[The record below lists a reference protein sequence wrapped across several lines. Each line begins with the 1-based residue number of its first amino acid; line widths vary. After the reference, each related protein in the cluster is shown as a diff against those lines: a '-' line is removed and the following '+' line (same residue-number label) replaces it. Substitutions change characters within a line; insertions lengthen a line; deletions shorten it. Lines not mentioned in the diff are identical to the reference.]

1 MKSLIKKLV
10 ETVGPSGYESKI
22 RDVIRGEVEGFA
34 DEIRVDAMG
43 NLIVKKGEKKE
54 GGLRV
59 MLSAHM
65 DEIGVMVTHVDK
77 NGFARFTSVGGVRPH
92 SCYGSR
98 VRFMNGTVGVIGGER
113 LDNANHVHALEAMY
127 IDVGASSAEDC
138 PIKIGDVAAFDR
150 PFEDL
155 GKRLVSKAMDDRVC
169 AAVLI
174 ETLKQVKNSPHELYF
189 VFSTQEEVGLRG
201 ATTAAYSID
210 PDVGIASDVTMTGDT
225 PRGIK
230 MEVGLGKGPAIKVK
244 DGGMLAD
251 PKVVEAMIQCALKHN
266 IPYQL
271 EVLLGG
277 TTDAKAMQISR
288 AGMPA
293 GCLSVPTRYL
303 HTPSE
308 MVDVEDVN
316 NAVKLLTALLSEPI
330 DLT

>member
-22 RDVIRGEVEGFA
+22 REVVRNEVEKFA
-34 DEIRVDAMG
+34 DEISVDAMG

-54 GGLRV
+54 GGLKI
-59 MLSAHM
+59 MLSAHI
-65 DEIGVMVTHVDK
+65 DEIGIMVTHVDK
-77 NGFARFTSVGGVRPH
+77 NGFARFTTIGGVRPH
-92 SCYGSR
+92 TCYGSR
-98 VRFMNGTVGVIGGER
+98 VRFMNGTVGVIGGEK
-113 LDNANHVHALEAMY
+113 LDNANHVHAIEAMY
-127 IDVGASSAEDC
+127 IDVGATGVEDC
-138 PIKIGDVAAFDR
+138 PVKIGDVAAFDR

-155 GKRLVSKAMDDRVC
+155 GNRLISKAMDDRVC

-174 ETLKQVKNSPHELYF
+174 ETLKNVKNSPHELYF

-210 PDVGIASDVTMTGDT
+210 PDLGIASDVTMTGDT

-230 MEVGLGKGPAIKVK
+230 MDVSLGKGPAIKVK

-251 PKVVEAMIQCALKHN
+251 PKVVDVMVATAKKHN

-293 GCLSVPTRYL
+293 GCVSVPTRYV

-308 MVDVEDVN
+308 MVDVNDLN
-316 NAVKLLTALLSEPI
+316 NAVKLLTALISEPI
-330 DLT
+330 ELG

>member
-10 ETVGPSGYESKI
+10 ETVGPSGYESRI
-22 RDVIRGEVEGFA
+22 REVVRAEVEKYA
-34 DEIRVDAMG
+34 DEISVDAMG

-54 GGLRV
+54 GGLKV
-59 MLSAHM
+59 MLSAHI

-77 NGFARFTSVGGVRPH
+77 NGFARFTTIGGVRPH
-92 SCYGSR
+92 TCYGSR
-98 VRFMNGTVGVIGGER
+98 VRFLNGTVGVIGGEK
-113 LDNANHVHALEAMY
+113 LENANHVHAIEAMY
-127 IDVGASSAEDC
+127 IDVGATSVEDC
-138 PIKIGDVAAFDR
+138 PVKIGYVAAFDR

-155 GKRLVSKAMDDRVC
+155 GNRLVSRAMDDRVC

-174 ETLKQVKNSPHELYF
+174 ETLKNVKNSPHELYF

-201 ATTAAYSID
+201 ATSAAYSID
-210 PDVGIASDVTMTGDT
+210 PDLGIASDVTMTGDT

-230 MEVGLGKGPAIKVK
+230 MDVALGKGPAIKVK

-251 PKVVEAMIQCALKHN
+251 PKVVDAMVQCAQKHE

-293 GCLSVPTRYL
+293 GCVSVPTRYV

-308 MVDVEDVN
+308 MVDINDLN
-316 NAVKLLTALLSEPI
+316 NAVKLLTAFISETI
-330 DLT
+330 KLE

>member
-10 ETVGPSGYESKI
+10 ETVGPSGYESAI
-22 RDVIRGEVEGFA
+22 REVVRAEVEEYA

-43 NLIVKKGEKKE
+43 NLIVKKGEKQA

-59 MLSAHM
+59 MLSAHI

-77 NGFARFTSVGGVRPH
+77 NGFARFTTIGGVRPH
-92 SCYGSR
+92 TCYGSR
-98 VRFMNGTVGVIGGER
+98 VRFMDGTAGVIGGER
-113 LDNANHVHALEAMY
+113 LDNAKHVHEIEAMF
-127 IDVGASSAEDC
+127 IDVGATSPEDS
-138 PIKIGDVAAFDR
+138 PVKIGDVAAFDR

-155 GKRLVSKAMDDRVC
+155 GNRLISKAMDDRVC

-201 ATTAAYSID
+201 ATAAAYSID
-210 PDVGIASDVTMTGDT
+210 PDLGIASDVTMTGDT
-225 PRGIK
+225 PRGVK
-230 MEVGLGKGPAIKVK
+230 MDVGLGKGPAIKVK

-251 PKVVEAMIQCALKHN
+251 PKVVEAMVECAQKHN

-293 GCLSVPTRYL
+293 GCVSVPTRYV

-308 MVDVEDVN
+308 MVDVADVN
-316 NAVKLLTALLSEPI
+316 NAVKLLTALISEPI
-330 DLT
+330 NLK

>member
-22 RDVIRGEVEGFA
+22 REVIREEVEKYA
-34 DEIRVDAMG
+34 DEIKVDAMG
-43 NLIVKKGEKKE
+43 NLIVRKGTKQDN
-54 GGLRV
+54 GLKI
-59 MLSAHM
+59 MLSAHI

-77 NGFARFTSVGGVRPH
+77 QGFVRFATVGGVRPH
-92 SCYGSR
+92 TCYGGR
-98 VRFMNGTVGVIGGER
+98 VRFLNGVVGVIGGEK
-113 LDNANHVHALEAMY
+113 LENANHVHAIEAMY
-127 IDVGASSAEDC
+127 IDVGASSPEDC
-138 PIKIGDVAAFDR
+138 PVKVGDIAAFDR

-174 ETLKQVKNSPHELYF
+174 ETLKNLKSSPHELYF

-201 ATTAAYSID
+201 ATAAAYSID
-210 PDVGIASDVTMTGDT
+210 PDLGIASDVTMSGDT

-230 MEVGLGKGPAIKVK
+230 MDVALGKGPAIKVK

-251 PKVVEAMIQCALKHN
+251 PRLVNVMVQCAEKHE
-266 IPYQL
+266 IPYQM

-293 GCLSVPTRYL
+293 GCISVPTRYV

-308 MVDVEDVN
+308 MVDFDDVN
-316 NAVKLLTALLSEPI
+316 NAVKLFIALISEPI
-330 DLT
+330 KLA

>member
-22 RDVIRGEVEGFA
+22 RDVVRKEVEAYA
-34 DEIRVDAMG
+34 DEIQVDAMG
-43 NLIVKKGEKKE
+43 NLIIRKGEKKE
-54 GGLRV
+54 GGMKV
-59 MLSAHM
+59 MLSAHI

-77 NGFARFTSVGGVRPH
+77 NGFARFTTIGGVRPQT
-92 SCYGSR
+92 CYGSR
-98 VRFMNGTVGVIGGER
+98 VRFLNGTAGVIGGER
-113 LDNANHVHALEAMY
+113 LDNASHVHTFESMF
-127 IDVGASSAEDC
+127 IDVGATSPEDC
-138 PIKIGDVAAFDR
+138 PVKIGDVAAFDR

-155 GKRLVSKAMDDRVC
+155 GNRVISKAMDDRVC

-174 ETLKQVKNSPHELYF
+174 ETLKNVKESPHELYF

-201 ATTAAYSID
+201 ATTAAYAIN
-210 PDVGIASDVTMTGDT
+210 PDLGISSDVTMTGDT
-225 PRGIK
+225 PRSMK
-230 MEVGLGKGPAIKVK
+230 MDVSLGKGPAIKVK

-251 PKVVEAMIQCALKHN
+251 PKVVAAMVNTAEKHG

-293 GCLSVPTRYL
+293 GCVSVPCRYV

-308 MVDVEDVN
+308 MVDINDLK
-316 NAVKLLTALLSEPI
+316 NAVKLLTQLISEPI
-330 DLT
+330 QLA

>member
-1 MKSLIKKLV
+1 MKLLIKKLV

-54 GGLRV
+54 GGLRI
-59 MLSAHM
+59 MLSAHI
-65 DEIGVMVTHVDK
+65 DEIGIMVTHVDK
-77 NGFARFTSVGGVRPH
+77 NGFARFTTIGGVRPQT
-92 SCYGSR
+92 CYGSR
-98 VRFMNGTVGVIGGER
+98 VRFLNGTAGVIGGEK
-113 LDNANHVHALEAMY
+113 LENANHVHTIESMY
-127 IDVGASSAEDC
+127 IDVGATNPEDC
-138 PIKIGDVAAFDR
+138 PVKVGDVAAFDR

-155 GKRLVSKAMDDRVC
+155 GNRVISKAMDDRVC
-169 AAVLI
+169 SAILI
-174 ETLKQVKNSPHELYF
+174 ETLKNVKNSPHELFF
-189 VFSTQEEVGLRG
+189 VFSTQEEVGMRG
-201 ATTAAYSID
+201 ATTAAYAID
-210 PDVGIASDVTMTGDT
+210 PDLGIAADVTMSGDT

-230 MEVGLGKGPAIKVK
+230 MDVSLGKGPAIKVK

-251 PKVVEAMIQCALKHN
+251 PRLVDAMVQCAKKHQ

-293 GCLSVPTRYL
+293 GCVSVPTRYV

-308 MVDVEDVN
+308 MVDINDVN
-316 NAVKLLTALLSEPI
+316 NAVKLLTALISEPI
-330 DLT
+330 NLA

>member
-22 RDVIRGEVEGFA
+22 REVVRAEVEKYA
-34 DEIRVDAMG
+34 DEISVDAMG

-54 GGLRV
+54 GGLKV
-59 MLSAHM
+59 MLSAHI

-77 NGFARFTSVGGVRPH
+77 SGFARFTTIGGVRPH
-92 SCYGSR
+92 TCYGSR
-98 VRFMNGTVGVIGGER
+98 VRFLNGTVGVIGGEK
-113 LDNANHVHALEAMY
+113 LENANHVHAIEAMY
-127 IDVGASSAEDC
+127 IDVGASSVEDC
-138 PIKIGDVAAFDR
+138 PVKIGDVAAFDR

-155 GKRLVSKAMDDRVC
+155 GNRLISKAMDDRVC
-169 AAVLI
+169 AAILI
-174 ETLKQVKNSPHELYF
+174 ETLKNVENSPHELYF

-201 ATTAAYSID
+201 ATTAAYAID
-210 PDVGIASDVTMTGDT
+210 PDLGIASDVTMTGDT

-230 MEVGLGKGPAIKVK
+230 MDVALGKGPAIKVK

-251 PKVVEAMIQCALKHN
+251 PKVVDAMVQCAQKHE

-293 GCLSVPTRYL
+293 GCVSAPTRYV

-308 MVDVEDVN
+308 MVDINDLN
-316 NAVKLLTALLSEPI
+316 NAVKLLTAFISEPI
-330 DLT
+330 KLL

>member
-22 RDVIRGEVEGFA
+22 REVIRGEVEGFA
-34 DEIRVDAMG
+34 DEIQVDAMG
-43 NLIVKKGEKKE
+43 NLIIKKGEKKE

-59 MLSAHM
+59 MLSAHI

-77 NGFARFTSVGGVRPH
+77 NGFARFTTIGGVRPH
-92 SCYGSR
+92 TCYGSR
-98 VRFMNGTVGVIGGER
+98 VRFLNGSAGVIGGER
-113 LDNANHVHALEAMY
+113 LENANHVHTIESMY
-127 IDVGASSAEDC
+127 IDLGASNPEDC
-138 PIKIGDVAAFDR
+138 PVKVGDVAAFDR

-155 GKRLVSKAMDDRVC
+155 GNRVISKAMDDRVC
-169 AAVLI
+169 SAILI
-174 ETLKQVKNSPHELYF
+174 ETLKLVKNSPHELFF

-201 ATTAAYSID
+201 ATTAAYAID
-210 PDVGIASDVTMTGDT
+210 PDLGIAADVTMSGDT

-230 MEVGLGKGPAIKVK
+230 MDISLGKGPAIKVK

-251 PKVVEAMIQCALKHN
+251 PRLVDAMVQCAVKHK
-266 IPYQL
+266 IPYQM

-293 GCLSVPTRYL
+293 GCVSVPTRYV

-308 MVDVEDVN
+308 MVDINDVN
-316 NAVKLLTALLSEPI
+316 NAVKLLSALISEPI
-330 DLT
+330 KLV

>member
-22 RDVIRGEVEGFA
+22 REVVRAEVEKYA
-34 DEIRVDAMG
+34 DEISVDAMG

-54 GGLRV
+54 GGLKV
-59 MLSAHM
+59 MLSAHI

-77 NGFARFTSVGGVRPH
+77 NGFARFTTIGGVRPH
-92 SCYGSR
+92 TCYGSR
-98 VRFMNGTVGVIGGER
+98 VRFLNGTVGVIGGEK
-113 LDNANHVHALEAMY
+113 LENANHVHAIEAMY
-127 IDVGASSAEDC
+127 IDVGASSVEDC
-138 PIKIGDVAAFDR
+138 PVKIGDVAAFDR

-155 GKRLVSKAMDDRVC
+155 GNRLISKAMDDRVC

-174 ETLKQVKNSPHELYF
+174 ETLKNIENSPHELYF

-201 ATTAAYSID
+201 ATTAAYAID
-210 PDVGIASDVTMTGDT
+210 PDLGIASDVTMTGDT

-230 MEVGLGKGPAIKVK
+230 MDVALGKGPAIKVK

-251 PKVVEAMIQCALKHN
+251 PKVVDAMVQCAQKHE

-293 GCLSVPTRYL
+293 GCVSVPTRYV

-308 MVDVEDVN
+308 MVDINDLN
-316 NAVKLLTALLSEPI
+316 NAVKLLTAFISVTIKLE
-330 DLT
+330 

>member
-22 RDVIRGEVEGFA
+22 REVIRGEVEGYA

-316 NAVKLLTALLSEPI
+316 NAVKLLSALLSEPI
-330 DLT
+330 ELT

>member
-155 GKRLVSKAMDDRVC
+155 GNRLVSKAMDDRVC

-174 ETLKQVKNSPHELYF
+174 ETLKQVKGSPHELYF

-251 PKVVEAMIQCALKHN
+251 PKVVEAMIQCAQKHN

-316 NAVKLLTALLSEPI
+316 NAVKLLTALLSEPFE
-330 DLT
+330 LT

>member
-10 ETVGPSGYESKI
+10 ETVGPSGYESRI
-22 RDVIRGEVEGFA
+22 REVVRAEVEKYA
-34 DEIRVDAMG
+34 DEISVDAMG

-54 GGLRV
+54 GGLKV
-59 MLSAHM
+59 MLSAHI

-77 NGFARFTSVGGVRPH
+77 NGFARFTPIGGVRPH
-92 SCYGSR
+92 TCYGSR
-98 VRFMNGTVGVIGGER
+98 VRFLNGTVGVIGGEK
-113 LDNANHVHALEAMY
+113 LENANHVHAIEAMY
-127 IDVGASSAEDC
+127 IDVGATSVEDC
-138 PIKIGDVAAFDR
+138 PVKIGDVAAFDR

-155 GKRLVSKAMDDRVC
+155 GNRLVSKAMDDRVC

-174 ETLKQVKNSPHELYF
+174 ETLKNVKNSPHELYF

-201 ATTAAYSID
+201 ATSAAYSID
-210 PDVGIASDVTMTGDT
+210 PDLGIASDVTMTGDT

-230 MEVGLGKGPAIKVK
+230 MDVALGKGPAIKVK

-251 PKVVEAMIQCALKHN
+251 PKVVDAMVQCAQKHE

-293 GCLSVPTRYL
+293 GCVSVPTRYV

-308 MVDVEDVN
+308 MVDINDLN
-316 NAVKLLTALLSEPI
+316 NAVKLLTAFISETI
-330 DLT
+330 KLE

>member
-22 RDVIRGEVEGFA
+22 REVIRGEVEGFA
-34 DEIRVDAMG
+34 DEIQVDAMG
-43 NLIVKKGEKKE
+43 NLIIKKGEKKE

-59 MLSAHM
+59 MLSAHI

-77 NGFARFTSVGGVRPH
+77 NGFARFTTIGGVRPH
-92 SCYGSR
+92 TCYGSR
-98 VRFMNGTVGVIGGER
+98 VRFMNGSAGVIGGER
-113 LDNANHVHALEAMY
+113 LENANHVHTIESMY
-127 IDVGASSAEDC
+127 IDLGASNPEDC
-138 PIKIGDVAAFDR
+138 PVKVGDVAAFDR

-155 GKRLVSKAMDDRVC
+155 GNRVISKAMDDRVC
-169 AAVLI
+169 AAILI
-174 ETLKQVKNSPHELYF
+174 ETLKLVKNSPHELFF

-201 ATTAAYSID
+201 ATTAAYAID
-210 PDVGIASDVTMTGDT
+210 PSLGIAVDVTMSGDT

-230 MEVGLGKGPAIKVK
+230 MDVSLGKGPAIKVK

-251 PKVVEAMIQCALKHN
+251 PRLVDAMVQCAKKQK

-293 GCLSVPTRYL
+293 GCVSVPTRYV

-308 MVDVEDVN
+308 MVDINDVN
-316 NAVKLLTALLSEPI
+316 NAVKLLSALISEPI
-330 DLT
+330 KLV

>member
-1 MKSLIKKLV
+1 LIKKLV

-22 RDVIRGEVEGFA
+22 REVVRAEVEKYA
-34 DEIRVDAMG
+34 DEISVDAMG

-54 GGLRV
+54 GGLKV
-59 MLSAHM
+59 MLSAHI

-77 NGFARFTSVGGVRPH
+77 SGFARFTTIGGVRPH
-92 SCYGSR
+92 TCYGSR
-98 VRFMNGTVGVIGGER
+98 VRFLNGTVGVIGGEK
-113 LDNANHVHALEAMY
+113 LENANHVHAIEAMY
-127 IDVGASSAEDC
+127 IDVGASSVEDC
-138 PIKIGDVAAFDR
+138 PVKIGDVAAFDR

-155 GKRLVSKAMDDRVC
+155 GNRLISKAMDDRVC

-174 ETLKQVKNSPHELYF
+174 ETLKNVENSPHELYF

-201 ATTAAYSID
+201 ATTAAYAID
-210 PDVGIASDVTMTGDT
+210 PDLGIASDVTMTGDT

-230 MEVGLGKGPAIKVK
+230 MDVALGKGPAIKVK

-251 PKVVEAMIQCALKHN
+251 PKVVDAMVQCAQKHE

-293 GCLSVPTRYL
+293 GCVSVPTRYV

-308 MVDVEDVN
+308 MVDINDLN
-316 NAVKLLTALLSEPI
+316 NAVKLLTAFISEPI
-330 DLT
+330 KLL

>member
-1 MKSLIKKLV
+1 MKLLIKKLV

-22 RDVIRGEVEGFA
+22 RDVIRGEVERFA

-54 GGLRV
+54 GGLRI
-59 MLSAHM
+59 MLSAHI

-77 NGFARFTSVGGVRPH
+77 NGFARFTTIGGVRPQT
-92 SCYGSR
+92 CYGSR
-98 VRFMNGTVGVIGGER
+98 VRFLNGTAGVIGGEK
-113 LDNANHVHALEAMY
+113 LENANHVHSIESMY
-127 IDVGASSAEDC
+127 IDVGATNPEDC
-138 PIKIGDVAAFDR
+138 PVKVGDVAAFDR

-155 GKRLVSKAMDDRVC
+155 GNRVVSKAMDDRVC
-169 AAVLI
+169 SAILI
-174 ETLKQVKNSPHELYF
+174 ETLKRVKNSPHELFF

-201 ATTAAYSID
+201 ATTAAYAID
-210 PDVGIASDVTMTGDT
+210 PDLGIASDVTMSGDT
-225 PRGIK
+225 PRGVK
-230 MEVGLGKGPAIKVK
+230 MDVSLGKGPAIKVK

-251 PKVVEAMIQCALKHN
+251 PRLVEAMVECAKKHQ

-293 GCLSVPTRYL
+293 GCVSVPTRYV

-308 MVDVEDVN
+308 MVDINDVN
-316 NAVKLLTALLSEPI
+316 NAVKLLTALISEPI
-330 DLT
+330 NLA

>member
-22 RDVIRGEVEGFA
+22 REVVRAEVEKYA
-34 DEIRVDAMG
+34 DEISVDAMG

-54 GGLRV
+54 GGLKV
-59 MLSAHM
+59 MLSAHI

-77 NGFARFTSVGGVRPH
+77 NGFARFTTIGGVRPH
-92 SCYGSR
+92 TCYGSR
-98 VRFMNGTVGVIGGER
+98 VRFLDGTIGVIGGER
-113 LDNANHVHALEAMY
+113 LENANHVHAIEAMY
-127 IDVGASSAEDC
+127 IDVGAASFEDC
-138 PIKIGDVAAFDR
+138 PVKIGDVASFDR

-155 GKRLVSKAMDDRVC
+155 GNRLVSKAMDDRVC

-174 ETLKQVKNSPHELYF
+174 ETLKLVKISPHELYF

-210 PDVGIASDVTMTGDT
+210 PDLGIAADVTMTGDT

-230 MEVGLGKGPAIKVK
+230 MDVALGKGPAIKVK

-251 PKVVEAMIQCALKHN
+251 PKVVDAMVRCAQKHE

-293 GCLSVPTRYL
+293 GCVSVPTRYV

-308 MVDVEDVN
+308 MVDINDLN
-316 NAVKLLTALLSEPI
+316 NAVKLLTAFISEPI
-330 DLT
+330 KLA

>member
-22 RDVIRGEVEGFA
+22 REVIRREVEGFA
-34 DEIRVDAMG
+34 DEIQVDAMG
-43 NLIVKKGEKKE
+43 NLIIKKGEKKE

-59 MLSAHM
+59 MLSAHI

-77 NGFARFTSVGGVRPH
+77 NGFARFTTIGGVRPQT
-92 SCYGSR
+92 CYGSR
-98 VRFMNGTVGVIGGER
+98 VRFMNGSAGVIGGER
-113 LDNANHVHALEAMY
+113 LENANHVHTIESMY
-127 IDVGASSAEDC
+127 IDLGATNPEDC
-138 PIKIGDVAAFDR
+138 PVKIGDVAAFDR

-155 GKRLVSKAMDDRVC
+155 GNRLISKAMDDRVC
-169 AAVLI
+169 SAILI
-174 ETLKQVKNSPHELYF
+174 ETLKLVKNSPHELFF

-201 ATTAAYSID
+201 ATTAAFAID
-210 PDVGIASDVTMTGDT
+210 PDLGIAADVTMSGDT

-230 MEVGLGKGPAIKVK
+230 MDVSLGKGPTIKVK

-251 PKVVEAMIQCALKHN
+251 PRLVDAMVLCAKKHK

-293 GCLSVPTRYL
+293 GCVSVPTRYV

-308 MVDVEDVN
+308 MVDINDVN
-316 NAVKLLTALLSEPI
+316 NAVKLLSALISEPI
-330 DLT
+330 KLV

>member
-1 MKSLIKKLV
+1 MKSLIKELV

-22 RDVIRGEVEGFA
+22 REVVRAEVEKYA
-34 DEIRVDAMG
+34 DEISVDAMG

-54 GGLRV
+54 GGLKV
-59 MLSAHM
+59 MLSAHI

-77 NGFARFTSVGGVRPH
+77 SGFARFTTIGGVRPH
-92 SCYGSR
+92 TCYGSR
-98 VRFMNGTVGVIGGER
+98 VRFLNGTVGVIGGEK
-113 LDNANHVHALEAMY
+113 LENANHVHAIEAMY
-127 IDVGASSAEDC
+127 IDVGASSVEDC
-138 PIKIGDVAAFDR
+138 PVKIGDVAAFDR

-155 GKRLVSKAMDDRVC
+155 GNRLISKAMDDRVC

-174 ETLKQVKNSPHELYF
+174 ETLKNVENSPHELYF

-201 ATTAAYSID
+201 ATTAAYAID
-210 PDVGIASDVTMTGDT
+210 PDLGIASDVTMTGDT

-230 MEVGLGKGPAIKVK
+230 MDVALGKGPTIKVK

-251 PKVVEAMIQCALKHN
+251 PKVVDAMVQCAQKHE

-293 GCLSVPTRYL
+293 GCVSVPTRYV

-308 MVDVEDVN
+308 MVDINDLN
-316 NAVKLLTALLSEPI
+316 NAVKLLTAFISEPI
-330 DLT
+330 KLL

>member
-1 MKSLIKKLV
+1 
-10 ETVGPSGYESKI
+10 
-22 RDVIRGEVEGFA
+22 
-34 DEIRVDAMG
+34 
-43 NLIVKKGEKKE
+43 
-54 GGLRV
+54 
-59 MLSAHM
+59 
-65 DEIGVMVTHVDK
+65 
-77 NGFARFTSVGGVRPH
+77 
-92 SCYGSR
+92 
-98 VRFMNGTVGVIGGER
+98 MNGTVGVIGGER

-155 GKRLVSKAMDDRVC
+155 GKRLVSKALDDRVC

-174 ETLKQVKNSPHELYF
+174 ETMKQVKNSPHELYF

-251 PKVVEAMIQCALKHN
+251 PKVVEAMIQCAQKHK

-330 DLT
+330 ELT

>member
-22 RDVIRGEVEGFA
+22 RDVIRKEVQDYA
-34 DEIRVDAMG
+34 DEIQVDAMG
-43 NLIVKKGEKKE
+43 NLIVKKGKKAE
-54 GGLRV
+54 NGMKI
-59 MLSAHM
+59 MLSAHI
-65 DEIGVMVTHVDK
+65 DEIGVMATHIDK
-77 NGFARFTSVGGVRPH
+77 NGFVRFATIGGVRPH
-92 SCYGSR
+92 TCYGGR
-98 VRFMNGTVGVIGGER
+98 VRFLNGTVGVIGGEK
-113 LDNANHVHALEAMY
+113 LENANHVHAIEAMY

-138 PIKIGDVAAFDR
+138 PVKVGDVAAFDR

-155 GKRLVSKAMDDRVC
+155 GNRLVSKAMDDRVC
-169 AAVLI
+169 AAILI
-174 ETLKQVKNSPHELYF
+174 ETLKTLKSSPHELYF

-210 PDVGIASDVTMTGDT
+210 PDLGIATDVTMSGDT

-230 MEVGLGKGPAIKVK
+230 MEVALGKGPAIKVK

-251 PKVVEAMIQCALKHN
+251 PKLVIVMVQCAEKHG
-266 IPYQL
+266 IPYQM

-293 GCLSVPTRYL
+293 GCISIPTRYL

-308 MVDVEDVN
+308 MTDINDIN
-316 NAVKLLTALLSEPI
+316 NAVKLFTALISEPI
-330 DLT
+330 QLL

>member
-10 ETVGPSGYESKI
+10 ETVGPSGYESTI
-22 RDVIRGEVEGFA
+22 REVVRAEVERYA

-43 NLIVKKGEKKE
+43 NLIVKKGVKKD

-59 MLSAHM
+59 MLSAHI

-77 NGFARFTSVGGVRPH
+77 KGFARFTTIGGVRPH
-92 SCYGSR
+92 TCYGSR
-98 VRFMNGTVGVIGGER
+98 VRFMDGTAGVIGGER
-113 LDNANHVHALEAMY
+113 LDNANHVHAIEAMF

-138 PIKIGDVAAFDR
+138 PVKIGDVAAFDR

-155 GKRLVSKAMDDRVC
+155 GKRLISKAMDDRVC

-174 ETLKQVKNSPHELYF
+174 ETLKQVQNSPHELYF

-201 ATTAAYSID
+201 ATAAAYSID
-210 PDVGIASDVTMTGDT
+210 PDLGIASDVTMTGDT
-225 PRGIK
+225 PRGVK
-230 MEVGLGKGPAIKVK
+230 MEVSLGKGPAIKVK

-251 PKVVEAMIQCALKHN
+251 PKVVEAMIQCAQKHN

-293 GCLSVPTRYL
+293 GCVSVPTRYV

-316 NAVKLLTALLSEPI
+316 NAVKLLIAFISEPI
-330 DLT
+330 NLT

>member
-10 ETVGPSGYESKI
+10 ETVGPSGYESRI
-22 RDVIRGEVEGFA
+22 REVVRAEVEKYA
-34 DEIRVDAMG
+34 DEISVDAMG

-54 GGLRV
+54 GGLKV
-59 MLSAHM
+59 MLSAHI

-77 NGFARFTSVGGVRPH
+77 NGFARFTTIGGVRPH
-92 SCYGSR
+92 TCYGSR
-98 VRFMNGTVGVIGGER
+98 VRFLNGTVGVIGGEK
-113 LDNANHVHALEAMY
+113 LENANHVHAIEAMY
-127 IDVGASSAEDC
+127 IDVGATSVEDC
-138 PIKIGDVAAFDR
+138 PVKIGDVAAFDR

-155 GKRLVSKAMDDRVC
+155 GNRLVSKAMDDRVC

-174 ETLKQVKNSPHELYF
+174 ETLKNVKNSPHELYF

-201 ATTAAYSID
+201 ATSAAYSID
-210 PDVGIASDVTMTGDT
+210 PDLGIASDVTMTGDT

-230 MEVGLGKGPAIKVK
+230 MDVALGKGPAIKVK

-251 PKVVEAMIQCALKHN
+251 PKVVDAMVQCAQKHE

-293 GCLSVPTRYL
+293 GCVSVPTRYV

-308 MVDVEDVN
+308 MVDINDLN
-316 NAVKLLTALLSEPI
+316 NAVKLLTVFISEPI
-330 DLT
+330 KLL

>member
-22 RDVIRGEVEGFA
+22 REVVREEVEKYA
-34 DEIRVDAMG
+34 DEIKVDAMG
-43 NLIVKKGEKKE
+43 NLIVRKGTKQKN
-54 GGLRV
+54 GLKI
-59 MLSAHM
+59 MMSAHI

-77 NGFARFTSVGGVRPH
+77 NGFARFATIGGVRPH
-92 SCYGSR
+92 TCYGGR
-98 VRFMNGTVGVIGGER
+98 VRFLNGVVGVIGGEK
-113 LDNANHVHALEAMY
+113 LENASNVHAIEAMY
-127 IDVGASSAEDC
+127 IDVGATNAEEC
-138 PIKIGDVAAFDR
+138 PVKIGDVAAFDR

-174 ETLKQVKNSPHELYF
+174 ETLKNLKSSPHELYF

-210 PDVGIASDVTMTGDT
+210 PDLGIATDVTMSGDT

-230 MEVGLGKGPAIKVK
+230 MDVSLGSGPAIKVK

-251 PKVVEAMIQCALKHN
+251 PRLVNVMVQCAQKHK
-266 IPYQL
+266 IPYQM

-277 TTDAKAMQISR
+277 TTDAKAMQLSR

-293 GCLSVPTRYL
+293 GCISIPTRYL

-308 MVDVEDVN
+308 MVDFDDVE
-316 NAVKLLTALLSEPI
+316 NAVKLFIALISEPI
-330 DLT
+330 ELA

>member
-10 ETVGPSGYESKI
+10 ETVGPSGYESRI
-22 RDVIRGEVEGFA
+22 REVVRAEVEKYA
-34 DEIRVDAMG
+34 DEISVDAMG

-54 GGLRV
+54 GGLKV
-59 MLSAHM
+59 MLSAHI

-77 NGFARFTSVGGVRPH
+77 NGFARFTTIGGVRPH
-92 SCYGSR
+92 TCYGSR
-98 VRFMNGTVGVIGGER
+98 VRFLNGTVGVIGGEK
-113 LDNANHVHALEAMY
+113 LENANHVHAIEAMY
-127 IDVGASSAEDC
+127 IDVGASSVEDC
-138 PIKIGDVAAFDR
+138 PVKIGDVAAFDR

-155 GKRLVSKAMDDRVC
+155 GNRLISKAMDDRVC

-174 ETLKQVKNSPHELYF
+174 ETLKNVENSPHELYF

-201 ATTAAYSID
+201 ATTAAYAID
-210 PDVGIASDVTMTGDT
+210 PDLGIASDVTMTGDT

-230 MEVGLGKGPAIKVK
+230 MDVALGKGPAIKVK

-251 PKVVEAMIQCALKHN
+251 PKVVDAMVQCAQKHE

-293 GCLSVPTRYL
+293 GCVSVPTRYV

-308 MVDVEDVN
+308 MVDINDLN
-316 NAVKLLTALLSEPI
+316 NAVKLLTAFISEPI
-330 DLT
+330 KLL

>member
-22 RDVIRGEVEGFA
+22 REAVRAEVEKYA
-34 DEIRVDAMG
+34 DEIRVDSMG

-54 GGLRV
+54 GGLKV
-59 MLSAHM
+59 MLSAHI

-77 NGFARFTSVGGVRPH
+77 NGFARFTTIGGVRPH
-92 SCYGSR
+92 TCYGSR
-98 VRFMNGTVGVIGGER
+98 VRFLNGTVGVIGGEK
-113 LDNANHVHALEAMY
+113 LENANHVHAIEAMY
-127 IDVGASSAEDC
+127 IDIGASSVEDC
-138 PIKIGDVAAFDR
+138 PVKIGDVAAFDR

-155 GKRLVSKAMDDRVC
+155 GNRLISKAMDDRVC

-174 ETLKQVKNSPHELYF
+174 ETLKNVKNSPHELYF

-210 PDVGIASDVTMTGDT
+210 PELGIAADVTMTGDT

-230 MEVGLGKGPAIKVK
+230 MEVALGKGPAIKVK

-251 PKVVEAMIQCALKHN
+251 PKVVDAMVECAQKHE

-293 GCLSVPTRYL
+293 GCVSVPTRYV

-308 MVDVEDVN
+308 MVDINDLN
-316 NAVKLLTALLSEPI
+316 NAVKLLTAFISEPI
-330 DLT
+330 KLE

>member
-22 RDVIRGEVEGFA
+22 REVVRGEVEAYA
-34 DEIRVDAMG
+34 DEISVDAMG
-43 NLIVKKGEKKE
+43 NLIVKKGQKKK

-59 MLSAHM
+59 MLSAHI

-77 NGFARFTSVGGVRPH
+77 NGFARFTTIGGVRPH
-92 SCYGSR
+92 TCYGSR
-98 VRFMNGTVGVIGGER
+98 VRFLDGTVGVIGGER
-113 LDNANHVHALEAMY
+113 LENANHVHAIEAMY
-127 IDVGASSAEDC
+127 IDVGATSVEDC
-138 PIKIGDVAAFDR
+138 PVKIGDVAAFDR

-155 GKRLVSKAMDDRVC
+155 GNRLVSKAMDDRVC

-174 ETLKQVKNSPHELYF
+174 ETLKNVKNSPHELYF

-210 PDVGIASDVTMTGDT
+210 PDLGIASDVTMTGDT

-230 MEVGLGKGPAIKVK
+230 MEVALGKGPAIKVK

-251 PKVVEAMIQCALKHN
+251 PKVVDAMVQCAKKHE

-293 GCLSVPTRYL
+293 GCVSVPTRYV

-308 MVDVEDVN
+308 MVDINDLN
-316 NAVKLLTALLSEPI
+316 NAVKLLTAFISEPI
-330 DLT
+330 KLE

>member
-22 RDVIRGEVEGFA
+22 REVIRGEVEGYA

-251 PKVVEAMIQCALKHN
+251 PKVVEAMIHCALKHN

-330 DLT
+330 ELT

>member
-22 RDVIRGEVEGFA
+22 REVIRGEVELYA
-34 DEIRVDAMG
+34 DEISVDAMG
-43 NLIVKKGEKKE
+43 NLIVKKGQKKK

-59 MLSAHM
+59 MLSAHI

-77 NGFARFTSVGGVRPH
+77 NGFARFTTIGGVRPH
-92 SCYGSR
+92 TCYGSR
-98 VRFMNGTVGVIGGER
+98 VRFLDGTVGVIGGER
-113 LDNANHVHALEAMY
+113 LENANHVHAIEAMY
-127 IDVGASSAEDC
+127 IDVGATSVEDC
-138 PIKIGDVAAFDR
+138 PVKIGDVAAFDR

-155 GKRLVSKAMDDRVC
+155 GNRLVSKAMDDRVC

-174 ETLKQVKNSPHELYF
+174 ETLKNVKNSPHELYF

-210 PDVGIASDVTMTGDT
+210 PDLGIASDVTMTGDT

-230 MEVGLGKGPAIKVK
+230 MEVALGKGPAIKVK

-251 PKVVEAMIQCALKHN
+251 PKVVDAMVQCAKKHE

-293 GCLSVPTRYL
+293 GCVSVPTRYV

-308 MVDVEDVN
+308 MVDINDLN
-316 NAVKLLTALLSEPI
+316 NAVKLLTAFISEPI
-330 DLT
+330 KLA